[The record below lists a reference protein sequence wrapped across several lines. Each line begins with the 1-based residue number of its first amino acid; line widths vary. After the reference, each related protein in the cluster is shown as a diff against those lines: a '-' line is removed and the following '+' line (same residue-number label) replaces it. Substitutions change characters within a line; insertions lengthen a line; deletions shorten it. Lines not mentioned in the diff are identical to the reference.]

1 MLETA
6 VCAVVATQEP
16 KEARRR
22 RAQSEEDWLEE
33 ERYVINIQASEP
45 VVEMQTRIGRK
56 WRPEGRRR
64 RHGRWR
70 QTSTW
75 PLAGGDQASTTD
87 LTMTPGV

>member
-45 VVEMQTRIGRK
+45 VVEMQTRIRRK

-70 QTSTW
+70 RTSTW

-87 LTMTPGV
+87 LTMTPSR